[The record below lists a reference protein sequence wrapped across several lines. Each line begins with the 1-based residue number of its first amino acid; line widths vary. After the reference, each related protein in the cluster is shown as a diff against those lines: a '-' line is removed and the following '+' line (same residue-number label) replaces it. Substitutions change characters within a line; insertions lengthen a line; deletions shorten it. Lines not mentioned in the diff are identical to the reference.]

1 MFSNPRT
8 PNPKFRSEAC
18 MALASAAFDGMP
30 SVKRPEKVY
39 DRATGEYVAFAEPQ
53 NRGLAR
59 PMTILRYCMENAGVP
74 RDTVDQLSAAQL
86 ASIACG
92 TDLSNFGINLSA
104 AESHYNVSGMFS
116 NILLDAQ
123 NVMLRNSY
131 DDSRTTFQMWARQAD
146 SAPDFKDI
154 HSSVLG
160 GVGDPKAIAEDGE
173 FEETTM
179 TTGKET
185 YRLTVWGEVFSVTW
199 QTLMNDSA
207 RALMAVPVK
216 MVRAMKRKQNR
227 LVYKVLKDNAK
238 LADNIDLFHD
248 SHGNLTTGAVT
259 DYSAAIATMVAKLAV
274 QTGLGE
280 DSGALNLT
288 GRYVLFP
295 PALQNK
301 IATLLASIAVPGAS
315 NDVANIYQGQF
326 IPVMDAEL
334 GAAFGGSDVA
344 FYMATDVLDQ
354 DTVEYCFLEGYET
367 PRIEMQASFDRI
379 GLRQRVYQPFAVKA
393 VEYRGLQ
400 KHTGA

>member
-1 MFSNPRT
+1 
-8 PNPKFRSEAC
+8 

-30 SVKRPEKVY
+30 GVKRPETVY
-39 DRATGEYVAFAEPQ
+39 DRFSGENVAFTAPT

-59 PMTILRYCMENAGVP
+59 PLTIVRHALEMAGVP
-74 RDTVDQLSAAQL
+74 RNTVDTLGNAQL

-92 TDLSNFGINLSA
+92 SDPSTFGIPLSA

-123 NVMLRNSY
+123 NVVLRTAQNEAP
-131 DDSRTTFQMWARQAD
+131 TTFELWARKAE

-154 HSSVLG
+154 HSVVLG
-160 GVGDPKAIAEDGE
+160 GVGDPKALSEDGE

-185 YRLTVWGEVFSVTW
+185 YRLTIWGEVFSVTW
-199 QTLMNDSA
+199 QTIMNDSA
-207 RALMAVPVK
+207 RALMTVPMK
-216 MVRAMKRKQNR
+216 LTRAMKRKHNR
-227 LVYKVLKDNAK
+227 LVYGVLKDNVK
-238 LADNIDLFHD
+238 LSDNVDLFHAD
-248 SHGNLTTGAVT
+248 HGNLTTGAIS
-259 DYSAAIATMVAKLAV
+259 DYSAAVATMVAKLAA
-274 QTGLGE
+274 QTGLGP

-301 IATLLASIAVPGAS
+301 IATLLASTAVPGAT
-315 NDVANIYQGQF
+315 NDVTNIYRGQF
-326 IPVMDAEL
+326 IPIMDAEL
-334 GAAFGGSDVA
+334 GTAFGGSDTA

-354 DTVEYCFLEGYET
+354 DTVEYCYLEGYET
-367 PRIEMQASFDRI
+367 PRIEMQPSFDRI